1 MLGSFFPD
9 SHSLIVLCPT
19 LKHFASCI
27 WVKCS
32 EVISCLILFT
42 TLISIVLI
50 ALTFYR
56 LSDIIM
62 LKYRLADNGRLEMN
76 KKIRLLIVAI
86 LIMIASTFTFVAC
99 GNAKTND
106 GFLSIP
112 QFENVNG
119 LYESLLD
126 GSFKFYSAT
135 VKIIEYDD
143 KEKVNSETMMY
154 LGDNIEF
161 SDVSVDIFGTGVKS
175 HAKMYVIPDLT
186 ENCTYVLM
194 NNFMTNGWSYS
205 KTDLELADYDADN
218 FATVSLKSL
227 LKTYLDETTIDLK
240 TIPVKVENNTIAFEI
255 ENEKYAV
262 YNFNATSVSLPD
274 ELKDYKSKC

>member
-1 MLGSFFPD
+1 
-9 SHSLIVLCPT
+9 
-19 LKHFASCI
+19 
-27 WVKCS
+27 
-32 EVISCLILFT
+32 
-42 TLISIVLI
+42 
-50 ALTFYR
+50 
-56 LSDIIM
+56 
-62 LKYRLADNGRLEMN
+62 MN
-76 KKIRLLIVAI
+76 KKIRLLVVAI

-99 GNAKTND
+99 GNAKTNN
-106 GFLSIP
+106 GSFTIP

-186 ENCTYVLM
+186 ENCMYILM

-205 KTDLELADYDADN
+205 KTDLGLTDYDGRN
-218 FATVSLKSL
+218 LATVSLQSH
-227 LKTYLDETTIDLK
+227 LKTYLDDAETDLK
-240 TIPVKVENNTIAFEI
+240 TIALKVETDSISFEI
-255 ENEKYAV
+255 ENEKYTI
-262 YNFNATSVSLPD
+262 YDFNKTSVSLPD